1 MKTRLLIFGGV
12 LLLSALIIGATA
24 GFARG
29 GRHQPA
35 GAGPFG
41 PANARHAGPGPH
53 SLLTIAAQQLEIT
66 PADLRDAITGGATIA
81 ELADAAG
88 VDTTAI
94 VDAYVDIYRERL
106 DGAVEQGRLTQAEAD
121 EKLLQIAEQAADK
134 LEQPWQASDKPAR
147 HGRLGHHPAPFAAHA
162 LLGVAAEQL
171 DMTPAEIRGALTG
184 SDTIAGIAEA
194 QGLDTTAIVDAV
206 VSQASDRLQ
215 QMVDAGRIDQAQM
228 DAKLSEIEENVT
240 QKLDQE
246 WDPSPKFNGSCRG
259 EARGADESPP
269 DPLQSL

>member
-12 LLLSALIIGATA
+12 LLMSALIIGATA
-24 GFARG
+24 GFAWG

-41 PANARHAGPGPH
+41 PVGARHAGPGPQN
-53 SLLTIAAQQLEIT
+53 LLTIAAEQLDIT
-66 PADLRDAITGGATIA
+66 SAELRDALTEGATIA

-94 VDAYVDIYRERL
+94 VDSYVDIHREKL
-106 DGAVEQGRLTQAEAD
+106 DRAVEQGYLTQAQAD
-121 EKLLQIAEQAADK
+121 EKLIQIAEKAAEK
-134 LEQPWQASDKPAR
+134 LEQPWQAPDR
-147 HGRLGHHPAPFAAHA
+147 QGRRGHPRHHPAPFAAHA

-171 DMTPAEIRGALTG
+171 DMTPAELREALTG
-184 SDTIAGIAEA
+184 GDTIAGIAEA
-194 QGLDTTAIVDAV
+194 QSVDTTAIVDAV
-206 VSQASDRLQ
+206 VFQASDRLQ

-228 DAKLSEIEENVT
+228 DAKLAEIEENVT

-246 WDPSPKFNGSCRG
+246 WDPSPRFNGSCRG
-259 EARGADESPP
+259 GARGADESPP
-269 DPLQSL
+269 DPFQSL